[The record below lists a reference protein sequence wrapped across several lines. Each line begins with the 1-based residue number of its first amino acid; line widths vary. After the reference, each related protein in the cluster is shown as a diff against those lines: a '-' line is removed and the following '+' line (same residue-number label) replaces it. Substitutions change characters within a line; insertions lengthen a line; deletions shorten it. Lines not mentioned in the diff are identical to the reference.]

1 METYEN
7 EDELMEAVERAYEEE
22 MLGPDEDIR
31 EVLER
36 CLDLETDRKH
46 LERCLDLETDEE
58 RLERMLDLELED
70 YE

>member
-1 METYEN
+1 MEIYEN
-7 EDELMEAVERAYEEE
+7 EDELMEAVERAYQEE
-22 MLGPDEDIR
+22 MLGPDEDFR

-36 CLDLETDRKH
+36 CLKLETDQ
-46 LERCLDLETDEE
+46 E

>member
-1 METYEN
+1 MYEN
-7 EDELMEAVERAYEEE
+7 EDELMEAVERAYQEE
-22 MLGPDEDIR
+22 MLGPDEDFR

-36 CLDLETDRKH
+36 CLKLETDQ
-46 LERCLDLETDEE
+46 E

>member
-1 METYEN
+1 
-7 EDELMEAVERAYEEE
+7 
-22 MLGPDEDIR
+22 MLGPDEDFR

-36 CLDLETDRKH
+36 CLKLETDQ
-46 LERCLDLETDEE
+46 E

>member
-7 EDELMEAVERAYEEE
+7 EDELMEAVERAYAEEFF
-22 MLGPDEDIR
+22 GPDEDFR

-36 CLDLETDRKH
+36 CLK
-46 LERCLDLETDEE
+46 LETDEE
-58 RLERMLDLELED
+58 RLERMLELELED